1 MASGIDILQVNVG
14 YRCNQTCKHCHVQ
27 AGPDRQEVMSRDTIE
42 AVLSVLRE
50 GRIRT
55 LDITGG
61 APELNPCFKALVEEA
76 TAMGCHTIARSN
88 LTMFFEQGMD
98 DLFDLYDRHEVEI
111 IASLPYYLE
120 EHVDRVRGTGV
131 FEKSI
136 TAIRRLNSLG
146 YGFRDTKRQLNL
158 VYNPQGAFL
167 PPPQATLQE
176 EYKKKLQ
183 EHFGI
188 FFNCLYTFANMPI
201 GRFRQ
206 FLKRTGNYDKY
217 RGRLETSFNPDTL
230 TGLMCR
236 RMVSVGWDGSLY
248 DCDFNQ
254 MLELGISEG
263 YPRHITEFDHERLSS
278 RKIVVGDHCFGC
290 TAGQGST

>member
-27 AGPDRQEVMSRDTIE
+27 AGPDRHEVMSRDTIE

-61 APELNPCFKALVEEA
+61 APELNPCFRDLLQEA
-76 TAMGCHTIARSN
+76 TSMGCHTIARSN
-88 LTMFFEQGMD
+88 LTVFFEQGMD
-98 DLFDLYDRHEVEI
+98 ELFDLYDRCQVEI
-111 IASLPYYLE
+111 VASLPYYLE
-120 EHVDRVRGTGV
+120 ENVDRVRGRGV

-136 TAIRRLNSLG
+136 AAIRRLNSLG

-176 EYKKKLQ
+176 EYKKMLQ
-183 EHFGI
+183 QHFGI
-188 FFNCLYTFANMPI
+188 FFNSLYTFANMPI

-206 FLKRTGNYDKY
+206 FLEKNGNYEKY
-217 RGRLETSFNPDTL
+217 KEKLECSFNPDTL

-236 RMVSVGWDGSLY
+236 RLVNVGWDGTLY

-263 YPRHITEFDHERLSS
+263 YPHHITEFDHERLSS

-290 TAGQGST
+290 TAGQGSS